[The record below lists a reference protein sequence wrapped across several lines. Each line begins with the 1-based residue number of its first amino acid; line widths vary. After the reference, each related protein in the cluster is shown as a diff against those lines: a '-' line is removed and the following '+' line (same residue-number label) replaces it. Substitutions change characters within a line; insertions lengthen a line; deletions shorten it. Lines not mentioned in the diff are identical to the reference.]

1 MILKRS
7 RYRPVTV
14 PLPSRDRP
22 VTATVYRDSP
32 SATVTHHYHTVQHR
46 YMIVPHR
53 PSPSLTVPHRP
64 SPSLT
69 VPHRSGPS
77 VTVTLKNSETTI
89 LVNGKIKKGKI
100 NLDESLFH

>member
-7 RYRPVTV
+7 RY
-14 PLPSRDRP
+14 RP

-32 SATVTHHYHTVQHR
+32 SATVTHHYLTVQHR

-69 VPHRSGPS
+69 VPHRSSPS
-77 VTVTLKNSETTI
+77 LTVPDCPLPLLLKNSETTI